1 MFDRDNWQEI
11 LNTIRKHKL
20 RTILTALGVW
30 WGIFMLIFLMG
41 AGQGLQ
47 NGVTGQFGDHA
58 SNALYVWT
66 QRTTKPHDGLPAGR
80 YSQLTSE
87 DVEAIRSRLPGIV
100 EYLAPRLFVNSGE
113 VTYGGESG
121 SFEIRGELPD
131 LLHIEAIRMQ
141 RGRFVNR
148 LDIEE
153 HRKVAVIGDRVRE
166 VLFGEEKPLGKY
178 IRFGGAEYQVVG
190 VFESSRRGGDNASR
204 DEELIFIPLS
214 TAQRVTNR
222 PRDINWFVCTIASG
236 YEVAQVE
243 KAVKDVIRERHHIHP
258 GDTQGVRSH
267 NVAEEFR
274 NIMGLFFGIK
284 LLIWIVGI
292 GSLLAGVIGVG
303 NIMLI
308 VVKERTREIG
318 VRKALGATPGSII
331 SMVLMES
338 VVITTAA
345 GYLGLLTSTS
355 IIFLIGQAVGEG
367 SQFFSNP
374 QVNLGVGV
382 GALLILVIAG
392 ALTGLLPALHASRI
406 QPVEALRNE

>member
-1 MFDRDNWQEI
+1 
-11 LNTIRKHKL
+11 
-20 RTILTALGVW
+20 
-30 WGIFMLIFLMG
+30 
-41 AGQGLQ
+41 
-47 NGVTGQFGDHA
+47 
-58 SNALYVWT
+58 
-66 QRTTKPHDGLPAGR
+66 
-80 YSQLTSE
+80 
-87 DVEAIRSRLPGIV
+87 
-100 EYLAPRLFVNSGE
+100 
-113 VTYGGESG
+113 
-121 SFEIRGELPD
+121 
-131 LLHIEAIRMQ
+131 
-141 RGRFVNR
+141 
-148 LDIEE
+148 
-153 HRKVAVIGDRVRE
+153 
-166 VLFGEEKPLGKY
+166 
-178 IRFGGAEYQVVG
+178 
-190 VFESSRRGGDNASR
+190 
-204 DEELIFIPLS
+204 
-214 TAQRVTNR
+214 
-222 PRDINWFVCTIASG
+222 
-236 YEVAQVE
+236 
-243 KAVKDVIRERHHIHP
+243 VIRERHHIHP